1 MTTTCAT
8 GCTRPVRDNQRICDE
23 CGTDLEQALGDVTAH
38 HADLEATLAKQ
49 RAIGDRN
56 DGGRSAEHPL
66 PIHVGAM
73 RARSALR
80 AVLAGW
86 VRDIAEAHGGD
97 LPAEDEPAM
106 SRWLLARRATLLT
119 HPAAEEI
126 HHEVTKAVRRI
137 ERIVDRPP
145 ELELVGRCDAEDGVC
160 GAVRQSND
168 VSPGGRASLRY
179 AREAHSGLQPRNS
192 THQEAS

>member
-49 RAIGDRN
+49 RSIGDRN

-73 RARSALR
+73 RARSTLR

-86 VRDIAEAHGGD
+86 VRDIAETHDAE
-97 LPAEDEPAM
+97 LPADDEPAM
-106 SRWLLARRATLLT
+106 SRWLLARRLTLLT
-119 HPAAEEI
+119 HPAAEDIHREI
-126 HHEVTKAVRRI
+126 TDAVERVRRVI
-137 ERIVDRPP
+137 DRPP
-145 ELELVGRCDAEDGVC
+145 DLVLVGRCDAENPLN
-160 GAVRQSND
+160 GA
-168 VSPGGRASLRY
+168 
-179 AREAHSGLQPRNS
+179 
-192 THQEAS
+192 